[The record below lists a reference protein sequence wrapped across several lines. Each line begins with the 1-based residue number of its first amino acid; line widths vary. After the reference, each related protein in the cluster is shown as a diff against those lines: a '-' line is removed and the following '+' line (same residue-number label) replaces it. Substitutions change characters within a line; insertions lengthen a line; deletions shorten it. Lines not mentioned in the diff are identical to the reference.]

1 MNDRT
6 EPVQDLSAFWSMPME
21 DLLPYLRVTPQGLTA
36 EEARQRLISAVPRLS
51 AAGRGRHALSLLLA
65 QFQSPIILILLVA
78 AALSLFLRET
88 TDALIILAIVLVSGL
103 LGFGQEWGAADA
115 VEKLL
120 ALVQIKATV
129 LRNGQSVEVPVEQVV
144 PGDVVLL
151 GAGDVIPGDGRILD
165 EKDLFVAEAALTGE
179 TFPVE
184 KAAGTVPPDVP
195 LGRRTN
201 CLFLGSSVVSGTAR
215 LLVVRTGRDTEFG
228 RISEALR
235 LRPPETGFERGIRRF
250 GYLLLEVTLLLVL
263 AIFAINVA
271 LHRPVLESF
280 LFALAIAVGLTPQL
294 LPAIISVNLA
304 HGARQMAQQRVI
316 VRRLAAIEDLGGMDV
331 LCADKTGTLTEGKV
345 RLHAVVDAGG
355 RPSERTGLYAYLNAS
370 LQAGYSNPIDEAIVT
385 GGCTEAT
392 GYRKLDEE
400 PYDFV
405 RKRLSV
411 LVAGGGKSLLV
422 TKGRWRACWKSARP
436 PRRDR
441 ATWWIWTRCD
451 RRSSGSSPSSAA
463 KACAPWGSP
472 IGTWVPRLGFTRVTS
487 RG

>member
-151 GAGDVIPGDGRILD
+151 SAGDVIPGDGRILD

-201 CLFLGSSVVSGTAR
+201 CLFLGSSVVSGTA
-215 LLVVRTGRDTEFG
+215 G
-228 RISEALR
+228 SW
-235 LRPPETGFERGIRRF
+235 
-250 GYLLLEVTLLLVL
+250 
-263 AIFAINVA
+263 
-271 LHRPVLESF
+271 S
-280 LFALAIAVGLTPQL
+280 
-294 LPAIISVNLA
+294 S
-304 HGARQMAQQRVI
+304 ARA
-316 VRRLAAIEDLGGMDV
+316 
-331 LCADKTGTLTEGKV
+331 
-345 RLHAVVDAGG
+345 G
-355 RPSERTGLYAYLNAS
+355 RPNS
-370 LQAGYSNPIDEAIVT
+370 AGS
-385 GGCTEAT
+385 
-392 GYRKLDEE
+392 
-400 PYDFV
+400 
-405 RKRLSV
+405 
-411 LVAGGGKSLLV
+411 
-422 TKGRWRACWKSARP
+422 
-436 PRRDR
+436 PRR
-441 ATWWIWTRCD
+441 
-451 RRSSGSSPSSAA
+451 SGSGPRRPDSSAA
-463 KACAPWGSP
+463 SAASATCCW
-472 IGTWVPRLGFTRVTS
+472 R
-487 RG
+487 